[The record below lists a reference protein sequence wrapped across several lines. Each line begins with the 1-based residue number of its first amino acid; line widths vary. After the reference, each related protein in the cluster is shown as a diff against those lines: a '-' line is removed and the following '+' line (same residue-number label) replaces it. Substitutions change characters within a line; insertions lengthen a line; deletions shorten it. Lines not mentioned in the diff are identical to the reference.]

1 MGAQRHLAW
10 FSPKYVLNMVFIMCG
25 TSVDFICEFRPTSL
39 VFVKSCEF
47 EKINFVKS
55 SLFYL
60 PKVSH
65 FISFWLHASNHTVV
79 NVS

>member
-1 MGAQRHLAW
+1 
-10 FSPKYVLNMVFIMCG
+10 MVFIMCG
-25 TSVDFICEFRPTSL
+25 TSVDFICEFRPSSL
-39 VFVKSCEF
+39 VFVKSSEF

-65 FISFWLHASNHTVV
+65 FISFWYLYIPWLPASNHTVV